1 MKNKKIIIVC
11 SILLIIIILVIVYI
25 KTDFLKTKEQLF
37 WKYMSKNEEL
47 IQVFSNEKTK
57 QYNKNFIKSSYINK
71 TNISIETRSKIIKPI
86 KIYIE
91 EKGNNKIECSNT
103 NVKLDFNNNIESIA
117 NIVKDE
123 NYYILNSKILEN
135 EYVGF
140 ENKNLK
146 QLASEL
152 GIKNTTYIPDEITQ
166 IDYENLFSIK
176 DEEKEYIKNTYVPI
190 LRKHVKNSNYTK
202 NDSGTIELHISE
214 KDFNELI
221 IDVLEKIYNDETM
234 LLFISKKIEI
244 VNKNSEYTNT
254 EQLSR
259 KIKELSNKL
268 QNKKC
273 VEEEFISI
281 IIYIDEKNVEK
292 TEIVLKN
299 NRTISVQYDE
309 KDNSIIIKQY
319 EVKEKEFN
327 NNSVNGIINNII
339 NNISEIKYYRRI
351 EAENESNS
359 CIKIILNF
367 GIEKV
372 NIEYNIIET
381 LDFENDLEDI
391 KRKKDIKFIDLQNLK
406 DEVEKRKII
415 DAINK
420 GIEKVI

>member
-1 MKNKKIIIVC
+1 M
-11 SILLIIIILVIVYI
+11 
-25 KTDFLKTKEQLF
+25 
-37 WKYMSKNEEL
+37 
-47 IQVFSNEKTK
+47 
-57 QYNKNFIKSSYINK
+57 
-71 TNISIETRSKIIKPI
+71 
-86 KIYIE
+86 
-91 EKGNNKIECSNT
+91 
-103 NVKLDFNNNIESIA
+103 
-117 NIVKDE
+117 
-123 NYYILNSKILEN
+123 
-135 EYVGF
+135 
-140 ENKNLK
+140 
-146 QLASEL
+146 
-152 GIKNTTYIPDEITQ
+152 
-166 IDYENLFSIK
+166 
-176 DEEKEYIKNTYVPI
+176 
-190 LRKHVKNSNYTK
+190 
-202 NDSGTIELHISE
+202 
-214 KDFNELI
+214 
-221 IDVLEKIYNDETM
+221 
-234 LLFISKKIEI
+234 
-244 VNKNSEYTNT
+244 
-254 EQLSR
+254 
-259 KIKELSNKL
+259 
-268 QNKKC
+268 
-273 VEEEFISI
+273 
-281 IIYIDEKNVEK
+281 
-292 TEIVLKN
+292 LKN